1 MIDADHWIAGRPAGD
16 DHPRSGPGRSI
27 RRPLAALGS
36 LALVAALLAVAQPTQ
51 AAGPEVGSA
60 RLVPLQVTG
69 PASERLNLV
78 VLGDGYTAAELG
90 KFHADVDRHMNVQW
104 SIEPYR
110 SYRNYFNVYV
120 IEIVSGESGIR
131 CDPDDDPPNPDRITP
146 LGLHYADGCT
156 NPLARGIT
164 FQSYGTQAL
173 NGYLRDLVA
182 PLGVTASNRQVLAI
196 ANTDTYGG
204 IGGTNATTSGG
215 APQGPLIS
223 PHELGH
229 SLGQLQDEYP
239 YSDRPV
245 PGGPY
250 CTSNCTEPTSRHHTR
265 LTEQQMIAQQAKWWR
280 WLGEESESGGV
291 IGRYESGM
299 YSTSNVW
306 RPSEHSIMRWI
317 GFHYDQVS
325 REIMTQRIS
334 GRRDTNAMALSA
346 RPTDRPVGR
355 TDVLWVETQHPGYH
369 ELDVSWTVN
378 GAPVPDTANSRNL
391 DLATLDVRPGDV
403 VRVTVQ
409 DPTGFVRDPA
419 IRTGPALTQSRQWT
433 VGAEPTVPAP
443 VQVAITASTQ
453 TDGRAVG
460 GQDVVY
466 VETTHPTDRVLE
478 VTWRLDGAVVPN
490 PHNSRN
496 LDLGALRLPAGSHQ
510 LTATVTD
517 PADPGGD
524 SDSRTWTVDNVEA
537 GTTAT
542 LSPPLTTLAGNV
554 PHNVYFERFTM
565 GLDPVDDR
573 PGFTVGEFR
582 LDRDGWFNYF
592 GWPDAPAGTPFLFT
606 PTGTVIKSLVYG
618 NLGSGGLSKAV
629 FEETEPGYG
638 THTVEHRG
646 IDAAG
651 NIGSPDEF
659 RATVLPGASPSC
671 TRTLS
676 GPYAGNLV
684 VAAGVTCLR
693 DARVAGLVTVRPGAS
708 LVVSGGAIAGGVRA
722 DRAAVVQLLGATVSG
737 SVQISGT
744 TGTVTSVGSTFSGAV
759 RLAGN
764 ASGEHGLAL
773 VGNRISGLLSCTG
786 GPVSDFGVR
795 NELRGQRSGECAA
808 L

>member
-1 MIDADHWIAGRPAGD
+1 MRLTA
-16 DHPRSGPGRSI
+16 S
-27 RRPLAALGS
+27 RRRKLATLASVALAAGL
-36 LALVAALLAVAQPTQ
+36 LALAQPSP
-51 AAGPEVGSA
+51 AAAEPEVGSA

-69 PASERLNLV
+69 PASERLNLIL
-78 VLGDGYTAAELG
+78 LGDGYTAAELP

-131 CDPDDDPPNPDRITP
+131 CDPDDDPPDPDRITP

-164 FQSYGTQAL
+164 FQPYGTQAL
-173 NGYLRDLVA
+173 NRYLQQLVA
-182 PLGVTASNRQVLAI
+182 PLGVTASNRQILAI

-204 IGGTNATTSGG
+204 IGGTNATTSGS

-239 YSDRPV
+239 YSNRPD

-250 CTSNCTEPTSRHHTR
+250 CTDDCAEPDSRHHTR
-265 LTEQQMIAQQAKWWR
+265 LTEQQMIEQQAKWWR
-280 WLGEESESGGV
+280 WLGEESESGGT

-299 YSTSNVW
+299 YATSGVW

-317 GFHYDQVS
+317 GFYYDQVS

-334 GRRDTNAMALSA
+334 GRRNTNAMALSA
-346 RPTDRPVGR
+346 TPTDRAVGR
-355 TDVLWVETQHPGYH
+355 TDVLWVETQHPVYH
-369 ELDVSWTVN
+369 ELDVRWAVN
-378 GAPVPDTANSRNL
+378 GVAVPDTHNSRNL
-391 DLATLDVRPGDV
+391 ELADLDVRPGDV
-403 VRVTVQ
+403 VRVTVS
-409 DPTGFVRDPA
+409 DPTEFVRDPA
-419 IRTGPALTQSRQWT
+419 IRNGPALTQSRQWT
-433 VGAEPTVPAP
+433 VGAEPSPPSEVD
-443 VQVAITASTQ
+443 VAFTASTQ
-453 TDGRAVG
+453 TDERAVG
-460 GQDVVY
+460 GRDVVY
-466 VETTHPTDRVLE
+466 VETTHPVDRVLD
-478 VTWRLDGAVVPN
+478 VTWRLDGTVLPN

-496 LDLGALRLPAGSHQ
+496 LDLGALRLAPGSYR

-517 PADPGGD
+517 PAAPGGD
-524 SDSRTWTVDNVEA
+524 SETRTWTVDNREA

-542 LSPPLTTLAGNV
+542 LSTPVATLPGGT
-554 PHNVYFERFTM
+554 PHHVYFERFTM
-565 GLDPVDDR
+565 GLEPTDDR

-606 PTGTVIKSLVYG
+606 PTGTVVKSLVYG

-638 THTVEHRG
+638 THTVEHRA

-651 NIGSPDEF
+651 NIGSADEF
-659 RATVLPGASPSC
+659 RATVLPGSSPAC
-671 TRTLS
+671 TRTIS
-676 GPYAGNLV
+676 GARAGNLT
-684 VAAGVTCLR
+684 VATGVTCLK
-693 DARVAGLVTVRPGAS
+693 DARVAGRITVRPGAS
-708 LVVSGGAIAGGVRA
+708 LIVSGGEISGGIST
-722 DRAAVVQLLGATVSG
+722 DRAVAVQIFGATVSG
-737 SVQISGT
+737 AVQISGS
-744 TGTVTSVGSTFSGAV
+744 TGTVASVGSTFSGAV

-764 ASGEHGLAL
+764 AGGEHGLAMA
-773 VGNRISGLLSCTG
+773 GNRISGLLSCTG
-786 GPVSDFGVR
+786 NGLVADFGVR
-795 NELRGQRSGECAA
+795 NEVRGHASGECAGW
-808 L
+808 